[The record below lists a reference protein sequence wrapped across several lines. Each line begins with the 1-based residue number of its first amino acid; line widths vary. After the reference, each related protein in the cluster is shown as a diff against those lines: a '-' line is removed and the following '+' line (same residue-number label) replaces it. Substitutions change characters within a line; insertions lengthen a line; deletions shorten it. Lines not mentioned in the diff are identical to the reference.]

1 MNKLFRTISLIAA
14 AVLFCCSFS
23 ACNIIG
29 NTGDPDKDLDPIEK
43 EDWEALGYTKL
54 TIDGGGQDLGYNTTA
69 SMIYDKYTNPHPYN
83 TLERLVEDWNKA
95 NAVKFGYYFTVAS
108 SSINNDRETMLPMLN
123 AGTAPELIFYLPVTI
138 AEDQNKGWFY
148 NLADVMET
156 PNKYSKEGEA
166 GSVRW
171 RDMYSDDVYASLFA
185 PNGQLFNVGMELDPI
200 GIIYNKT
207 LFAQAGITQ
216 EPETYKEFMEAQDK
230 LHAYAQENDRADADR
245 DDTYL
250 CPFFSFYPWYD
261 SYIETSLFSDI
272 MEDLDVVKQ
281 DNYVKSE
288 EFVRGF
294 MTKKGDGTR
303 IYAPDSDRMYEVYRL
318 IYQTCKYY
326 PTSWTSY
333 NAIEQFAAG
342 NLAMCEASGANMR
355 KILDTVDGKFEVGV
369 FSFPVVETQPADQ
382 PKSDYY
388 TTYNVNNY
396 FVRRGLRGDSTSWA
410 ITNSA
415 MNKDAAAGNDNCVNA
430 CIDMLMYL
438 TSAEI
443 NDQMVNDLGFA
454 VPLSGNGA
462 YEFFTPLIEDYKSDL
477 SNEKALAWAAVTAGS
492 SMNKDYYDAWY
503 LFRRSIVSTYVTG
516 DGDIANMRNM
526 LKTLEEAF
534 VTNAQILYDANGWA
548 NSDWPPYAGES

>member
-54 TIDGGGQDLGYNTTA
+54 TIDGGGQDLGYHTTA

-95 NAVKFGYYFTVAS
+95 NAAKFGYYFTVAS

-123 AGTAPELIFYLPVTI
+123 AETAPELIFYLPVTI

-230 LHAYAQENDRADADR
+230 LHAYAQENDRADVDR

-318 IYQTCKYY
+318 IYQT
-326 PTSWTSY
+326 
-333 NAIEQFAAG
+333 
-342 NLAMCEASGANMR
+342 
-355 KILDTVDGKFEVGV
+355 
-369 FSFPVVETQPADQ
+369 
-382 PKSDYY
+382 
-388 TTYNVNNY
+388 
-396 FVRRGLRGDSTSWA
+396 
-410 ITNSA
+410 
-415 MNKDAAAGNDNCVNA
+415 
-430 CIDMLMYL
+430 
-438 TSAEI
+438 
-443 NDQMVNDLGFA
+443 
-454 VPLSGNGA
+454 
-462 YEFFTPLIEDYKSDL
+462 
-477 SNEKALAWAAVTAGS
+477 
-492 SMNKDYYDAWY
+492 
-503 LFRRSIVSTYVTG
+503 
-516 DGDIANMRNM
+516 
-526 LKTLEEAF
+526 
-534 VTNAQILYDANGWA
+534 
-548 NSDWPPYAGES
+548 